1 MPGLHAHIRR
11 AGLAVFIDLR
21 AMAHSVKARV
31 PLATARRKAEYVLI
45 DNARVP
51 LGFNDMDFLANQ
63 LARVHHARNGMGFTQ
78 SDSTRVVREVQPRPL
93 PSLEVKIALRREDR
107 PTPHEA

>member
-1 MPGLHAHIRR
+1 MAGLHAHIRR
-11 AGLAVFIDLR
+11 AGLAVFVDLR

-31 PLATARRKAEYVLI
+31 PISTARRKAEYVLI

-51 LGFNDMDFLANQ
+51 LGFDEMAFLANQ
-63 LARVHHARNGMGFTQ
+63 LSRVHHARNGMGFTRA
-78 SDSTRVVREVQPRPL
+78 DSTRVVREVRPVPM

-107 PTPHEA
+107 STPYDV